1 MELMMMRKSFEKE
14 LSELHE
20 NIQLREEQRI
30 KLISSIESLVEK
42 RKLTERKQTI
52 KRNNRKKQLK
62 PKFTKPVQKTISR
75 P

>member
-1 MELMMMRKSFEKE
+1 MMLRKSFEKE

-42 RKLTERKQTI
+42 RKLTERKQTV
-52 KRNNRKKQLK
+52 KRNNREN
-62 PKFTKPVQKTISR
+62 S
-75 P
+75 